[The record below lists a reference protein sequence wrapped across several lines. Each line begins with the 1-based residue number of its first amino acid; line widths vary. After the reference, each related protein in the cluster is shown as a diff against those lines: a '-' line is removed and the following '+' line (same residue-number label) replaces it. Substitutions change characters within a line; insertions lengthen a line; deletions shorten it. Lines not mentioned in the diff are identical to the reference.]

1 MKATIIKMKQHQTMQ
16 QHMTSIE
23 IADISGEQ
31 HQEVMKIIKKLEPV
45 WEKMKGSK
53 FVMEQ
58 YKDEKGRLRCCYSLT
73 KVECFF
79 VAAGF
84 NEEVAAKMALRW
96 DQLEHEFNEFVLP
109 QLRSLDDENDEDVLE
124 RADDI
129 IADELEELN
138 KHCKYCYTST
148 EIAKPFGLN
157 ANDLLSFLTD
167 KGIVH
172 KMNGHY
178 ELTHKYRNEGLAHYR
193 YSVGYNNRGKRKMR
207 STLVW
212 TDAGRQFINEMI
224 A

>member
-1 MKATIIKMKQHQTMQ
+1 MMQ

-31 HQEVMKIIKKLEPV
+31 HQDVMKIIKAMEPA

-84 NEEVAAKMALRW
+84 NNEVVAKMALRW
-96 DQLEHEFNEFVLP
+96 EQLEREYSEFVLS
-109 QLRSLDDENDEDVLE
+109 QLKGYDGENDQDVLE

-129 IADELEELN
+129 IAEELEELN
-138 KHCKYCYTST
+138 QHCKYCYTST
-148 EIAKPFGLN
+148 EIAKPYGLK
-157 ANDLLSFLTD
+157 ANDLLSFLSD

-178 ELTHKYRNEGLAHYR
+178 ELTRKYCNEGLGKYR
-193 YSVGYNNRGKRKMR
+193 YSVEYNYRGMRKKK

-212 TDAGRQFINEMI
+212 TEAGRQFINEMI
-224 A
+224 G

>member
-1 MKATIIKMKQHQTMQ
+1 MKAMIIQMNQHQTMQ

-31 HQEVMKIIKKLEPV
+31 HQKVMKIIKEMELA
-45 WEKMKGSK
+45 WEKMRGSR

-58 YKDEKGRLRCCYSLT
+58 YKDEKGRLRYCYSLT

-84 NEEVAAKMALRW
+84 NEEVTIKMALRW
-96 DQLEHEFNEFVLP
+96 NQLDYEFSEFVLP
-109 QLRSLDDENDEDVLE
+109 QLRGLDDEDVLE

-129 IADELEELN
+129 IAEELEELN
-138 KHCKYCYTST
+138 QQCKYCYTST
-148 EIAKPFGLN
+148 EIAKPYGLN
-157 ANDLLSFLTD
+157 ANDLLSFLSD
-167 KGIVH
+167 KGIVQ

-178 ELTHKYRNEGLAHYR
+178 ELTRKYRDEGLARFR
-193 YSVGYNNRGKRKMR
+193 YSVRYNSRGKRKTR

-212 TDAGRQFINEMI
+212 TEAGRQFINEMI
-224 A
+224 G